1 MNRTT
6 LLVAAVAALVA
17 ATGAAAAAGST
28 ATTDSTASMGSGA
41 DAAAQ
46 AGPPDDLPGPV
57 PEFVSE
63 IHGAI
68 RGFVDGA
75 IDALGPVVSG
85 VADNADGDGAAD
97 AESFPTE
104 TPAAGESGGGDGA
117 DASGGDATSASDAGP
132 DATDG
137 TASTPRFGFAIDTVE
152 RCGQTCRD
160 VTSTLTNAQDTDAA
174 DVTVHTR
181 IFVGQGTDGD
191 VVWRGTEDVGAL
203 GAGESYT
210 TTRQVELSFA
220 DALAVQNAGGW
231 ITVQTS
237 VETADRTV
245 TVTDERQVA

>member
-17 ATGAAAAAGST
+17 VTGAAAAAGST

-41 DAAAQ
+41 DATAQ

-63 IHGAI
+63 IHGLI
-68 RGFVDGA
+68 SGVIDGA
-75 IDALGPVVSG
+75 IDALGPVVSDG
-85 VADNADGDGAAD
+85 AGNADAD
-97 AESFPTE
+97 ADSESFPTE
-104 TPAAGESGGGDGA
+104 TPAAGEPGGSDDAGTSGDDATSTSGD
-117 DASGGDATSASDAGP
+117 GGDA
-132 DATDG
+132 
-137 TASTPRFGFAIDTVE
+137 TASTPRFGFAIDAVE
-152 RCGQTCRD
+152 QCGQTCRD
-160 VTSTLTNAQDTDAA
+160 VTSTLTNHRDTDAA

-181 IFVGQGTDGD
+181 IFAGQGTDGD
-191 VVWRGTEDVGAL
+191 AIWRGTEDVGAL

-220 DALAVQNAGGW
+220 DALAVQNADGW
-231 ITVQTS
+231 ITVQTT

-245 TVTDERQVA
+245 TVTDERRVA

>member
-1 MNRTT
+1 
-6 LLVAAVAALVA
+6 
-17 ATGAAAAAGST
+17 
-28 ATTDSTASMGSGA
+28 
-41 DAAAQ
+41 
-46 AGPPDDLPGPV
+46 
-57 PEFVSE
+57 
-63 IHGAI
+63 
-68 RGFVDGA
+68 
-75 IDALGPVVSG
+75 VVSG
-85 VADNADGDGAAD
+85 VAGNADGDGAAD

-117 DASGGDATSASDAGP
+117 DASGGDATSAPDAGT
-132 DATDG
+132 DATATDG
-137 TASTPRFGFAIDTVE
+137 AASTPRFGFAIDGVE
-152 RCGQTCRD
+152 QCGQTCRD

-220 DALAVQNAGGW
+220 DALAVQNADGW
-231 ITVQTS
+231 ITVQTT

-245 TVTDERQVA
+245 TFADERQVA

>member
-1 MNRTT
+1 
-6 LLVAAVAALVA
+6 
-17 ATGAAAAAGST
+17 
-28 ATTDSTASMGSGA
+28 MGPGT

-68 RGFVDGA
+68 RGFIDGA

-85 VADNADGDGAAD
+85 IAGNADADGDAD
-97 AESFPTE
+97 AEPFPTE
-104 TPAAGESGGGDGA
+104 TPAAGGSGGGDDAGGNDA
-117 DASGGDATSASDAGP
+117 GASGGDATSAPDGGSDTT
-132 DATDG
+132 DA
-137 TASTPRFGFAIDTVE
+137 TASTQRFGFAIGAVE
-152 RCGQTCRD
+152 QCGQTCRD
-160 VTSTLTNAQDTDAA
+160 VTSTLTNTQDTDAT

-181 IFVGQGTDGD
+181 IFVGQGTDSD
-191 VVWRGTEDVGAL
+191 VIWRGTEAVGAL

-210 TTRQVELSFA
+210 TTRQVDLSFA